1 MQTLIRKPL
10 AALHAMG
17 GTHLQRSL
25 TRQIK
30 HVIAGHRAN
39 HPKDEWGGV
48 GVPEWSTDAHDLDA
62 PPKAAAAIWTGQP
75 CQVAADA
82 LEEDGS
88 PPRSPWLD
96 RGKAA
101 LLHVDV
107 GRIEPR
113 WLSSAPSSTPP
124 SVRSRSGG
132 ILRIDLGRI
141 EDRLRAGWPERGR
154 AALLHAALGRIE
166 VRQPFSSVD
175 SASA

>member
-1 MQTLIRKPL
+1 MQTLIHKPL

-48 GVPEWSTDAHDLDA
+48 GVPKWSTDAHDLDA
-62 PPKAAAAIWTGQP
+62 PPKNAAAIWTGQP

-82 LEEDGS
+82 LEEVGS
-88 PPRSPWLD
+88 PAPPFARSRQGGPPPRRRWMD
-96 RGKAA
+96 RARMA
-101 LLHVDV
+101 LLC
-107 GRIEPR
+107 
-113 WLSSAPSSTPP
+113 A
-124 SVRSRSGG
+124 
-132 ILRIDLGRI
+132 ILHAALGRI
-141 EDRLRAGWPERGR
+141 EDGLRTGWPERGR
-154 AALLHAALGRIE
+154 AALLRAALGRIE
-166 VRQPFSSVD
+166 VRRPFSSVD

>member
-48 GVPEWSTDAHDLDA
+48 GVPEWSIDAHDLDA
-62 PPKAAAAIWTGQP
+62 PPKAAAVIWTGQP

-88 PPRSPWLD
+88 P
-96 RGKAA
+96 
-101 LLHVDV
+101 
-107 GRIEPR
+107 
-113 WLSSAPSSTPP
+113 APPFA
-124 SVRSRSGG
+124 RSRQGG
-132 ILRIDLGRI
+132 PPPRRRWTDRAQMAILCAILRATLGQIEARRHPTCRPWTDRGRI
-141 EDRLRAGWPERGR
+141 EDRLAGARSDDPPPHRPWSNRGETT
-154 AALLHAALGRIE
+154 LLQR
-166 VRQPFSSVD
+166 R
-175 SASA
+175 

>member
-1 MQTLIRKPL
+1 MQTLIHKPL

-25 TRQIK
+25 MRQIK
-30 HVIAGHRAN
+30 HVIVAAN

-48 GVPEWSTDAHDLDA
+48 GVPEWSTDAHDLDS
-62 PPKAAAAIWTGQP
+62 PPKAAAMICTGQP
-75 CQVAADA
+75 CQVATDA

-88 PPRSPWLD
+88 PPRRPWLD

-101 LLHVDV
+101 LLRIDV

-113 WLSSAPSSTPP
+113 WLSSAPSSVPP
-124 SVRSRSGG
+124 SARSRLGG

-141 EDRLRAGWPERGR
+141 EDGLRTGWPERGR
-154 AALLHAALGRIE
+154 AALLRAALRYPLP
-166 VRQPFSSVD
+166 RQGLRAPLGKGQ
-175 SASA
+175 

>member
-48 GVPEWSTDAHDLDA
+48 GVPEWSIDAHDLDA
-62 PPKAAAAIWTGQP
+62 PPKAAAVIWTGQP

-88 PPRSPWLD
+88 P
-96 RGKAA
+96 
-101 LLHVDV
+101 
-107 GRIEPR
+107 
-113 WLSSAPSSTPP
+113 APPFA
-124 SVRSRSGG
+124 RSRQGG
-132 ILRIDLGRI
+132 PPPLRCWTD
-141 EDRLRAGWPERGR
+141 
-154 AALLHAALGRIE
+154 
-166 VRQPFSSVD
+166 
-175 SASA
+175 

>member
-62 PPKAAAAIWTGQP
+62 PPKVAAAIWTAQP

-82 LEEDGS
+82 LEEVSS
-88 PPRSPWLD
+88 PAPPSLD

-101 LLHVDV
+101 LLRVDV
-107 GRIEPR
+107 GRIEPK

-124 SVRSRSGG
+124 LDGSRT
-132 ILRIDLGRI
+132 D
-141 EDRLRAGWPERGR
+141 
-154 AALLHAALGRIE
+154 
-166 VRQPFSSVD
+166 
-175 SASA
+175 